1 MTEIYIIKQID
12 NSRLTK
18 VLDLDRTKECV
29 YLILFGTFC
38 LLIFLYLAVQHHRV
52 LQLGYEIEVQKKELT
67 QMENTFQ
74 QLTVET
80 AHLKDPN
87 RIIPL
92 AKQLGLQ
99 EVSFDQVMVWPGALP
114 AEPSTT
120 MVAQTEKL
128 PVGPDTGRGQR
139 SQ

>member
-18 VLDLDRTKECV
+18 ELDLDRTKECV
-29 YLILFGTFC
+29 YLILFGSFC

-67 QMENTFQ
+67 QLENTYQ

-114 AEPSTT
+114 AEPSAT